1 MIFARHDKDKRTK
14 IMVTNSSLP
23 LLAITMG
30 DPAGCGSEIIAKVLT
45 NGDPYAAALPIVI
58 GSAPVMQ
65 WALGIVEKQ
74 AKVQVIKKLSEALFI
89 PGIINI
95 IDPELFDF
103 SELQLG
109 KVQPLAGD
117 AAYKYLTQ
125 AIELAMADEVDAIVT
140 APLSKEAMNLAGF
153 HFDGHTEILAT
164 QTNSRKVTMMLA
176 SEGFRVTHVSTH
188 VSLSTAI
195 ERCKTDRV
203 LDVIRLTHNALR
215 QMNIENPMIGVAG
228 LNPHC
233 GENGLFGTEDVEQI
247 QPAIDLACK
256 EGIRIYP
263 APIPPDTVFVRMAQ
277 FREFDAVVAQY
288 HDQGHIASKIVDF
301 WGGVNITLG
310 LPIIRTSVDHGTAFD
325 IVGTGKANP
334 ASLVNAIEY
343 ARVMARNRVRSQA

>member
-1 MIFARHDKDKRTK
+1 MAAKS
-14 IMVTNSSLP
+14 NLP

-30 DPAGCGSEIIAKVLT
+30 DPAGCSSEIIAKVLT
-45 NGDPYAAALPIVI
+45 RDDAYSSSLPIVI
-58 GSAPVMQ
+58 GSAPVLE
-65 WALGIVEKQ
+65 WGLK
-74 AKVQVIKKLSEALFI
+74 VIKKNIDVRVIKKPSEAIFES
-89 PGIINI
+89 GIINV
-95 IDPELFDF
+95 IDPELFAIVDLVF
-103 SELQLG
+103 G
-109 KVQPLAGD
+109 KITPLAGN
-117 AAYKYLTQ
+117 AAYQYLTQ

-164 QTNSRKVTMMLA
+164 QTKSPKVTMMLA

-188 VSLSTAI
+188 VSLRKAI

-203 LDVIRLTHNALR
+203 LDVIRLTDQALR
-215 QMNIENPMIGVAG
+215 QMDISNPKIGVAG

-247 QPAIDLACK
+247 QPAIDLANK
-256 EGIRIYP
+256 EGMQVYP

-325 IVGTGKANP
+325 IVGTGKVNP

-343 ARVMARNRVRSQA
+343 ARVMAKNRVRFEA